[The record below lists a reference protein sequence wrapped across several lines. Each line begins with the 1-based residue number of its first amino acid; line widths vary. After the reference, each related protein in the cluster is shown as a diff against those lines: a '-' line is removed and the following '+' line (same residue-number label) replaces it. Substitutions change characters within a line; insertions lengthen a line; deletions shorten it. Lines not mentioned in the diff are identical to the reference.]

1 MKIWIIILLKS
12 TVLFFVT
19 LFFITIEGKKHPR
32 KISPFNFINY
42 SVIAVLIALTCTNV
56 IYNWVIG
63 ILAIAVWMLL
73 PLILEYASMKSKF
86 ICNLLK
92 GKGVVVVKE
101 GKVMEENLSKIGCSG
116 EDLLRELRSKNVF
129 NLADVEFAMM
139 ESTGDINIL
148 MKSDKR
154 PLTPNDLQIEVSQEG
169 APQTVILD
177 GNIINESL
185 SNLGLNQGW
194 LDVQLESKGVSLDNV
209 FIGQVN
215 SKGELY
221 IDLFDDLIQ
230 TPQSNVRKIL
240 YANLEK
246 AQADLMSFTLETED
260 KKVKDMY
267 KKDSDVLK
275 NVLIKLKPYLLK

>member
-1 MKIWIIILLKS
+1 MKIWITILLKS

-19 LFFITIEGKKHPR
+19 LFFVTILGKKHPSR
-32 KISPFNFINY
+32 ITPFNFINY
-42 SVIAVLIALTCTNV
+42 SVIAFLIALTCTNV

-86 ICNLLK
+86 IYNLLK
-92 GKGVVVVKE
+92 GKGIVVVKE
-101 GKVMEENLSKIGCSG
+101 GKVMEENLSKIGYSG

-139 ESTGDINIL
+139 ESTGDVNIL

-154 PLTPNDLQIEVSQEG
+154 PLTPKDLQIEVCQEG

-177 GNIINESL
+177 GNVINESL

-246 AQADLMSFTLETED
+246 AQADLMAFALETQD

-267 KKDSDVLK
+267 KEDSDILK

>member
-1 MKIWIIILLKS
+1 MKIWITILLKS

-19 LFFITIEGKKHPR
+19 LFFVTILGKKHPSR
-32 KISPFNFINY
+32 ITPFNFINY

-63 ILAIAVWMLL
+63 ILAIVVWMLF

-86 ICNLLK
+86 IYNLLK
-92 GKGVVVVKE
+92 GKGIVVVKE
-101 GKVMEENLSKIGCSG
+101 GKVMEENLSKIGYSG

-139 ESTGDINIL
+139 ESTGDVNIL

-154 PLTPNDLQIEVSQEG
+154 PLTPKDLQIEVCQEG

-177 GNIINESL
+177 GNVINESL

-194 LDVQLESKGVSLDNV
+194 LDLQLESKGVSLDNV

-246 AQADLMSFTLETED
+246 AQADLMAFALETQD

-267 KKDSDVLK
+267 KEDSDILK